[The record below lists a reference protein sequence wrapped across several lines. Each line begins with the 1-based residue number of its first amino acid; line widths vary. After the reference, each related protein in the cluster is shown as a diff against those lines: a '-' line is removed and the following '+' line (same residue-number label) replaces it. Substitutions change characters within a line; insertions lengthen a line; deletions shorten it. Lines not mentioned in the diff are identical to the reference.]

1 MPEVNNDNK
10 TTKSQGQFNDSMDEG
25 SIDNNLDSDNA
36 FSDSGLENATLLDK
50 AMRKGKSK

>member
-10 TTKSQGQFNDSMDEG
+10 TTKSQGQFNDSMNEG

-36 FSDSGLENATLLDK
+36 FSDNGLENAALLDK